1 MSKDMG
7 VVSKGS
13 NADMDTTYQEMRRTC
28 QINNG
33 MTKTDIAEVSETW
46 LRWYGVEEG
55 KEHAV
60 FAI

>member
-1 MSKDMG
+1 MG

-13 NADMDTTYQEMRRTC
+13 NADMDTTYQDMRRTS

-46 LRWYGVEEG
+46 LS
-55 KEHAV
+55 
-60 FAI
+60 

>member
-1 MSKDMG
+1 
-7 VVSKGS
+7 
-13 NADMDTTYQEMRRTC
+13 MDTTYQEMTRTC

-33 MTKTDIAEVSETW
+33 MTKTDIAEVSVTW